1 MTAFP
6 GSAFLRFFLMPS
18 LNTDVIPKCLNLE
31 RAGVKSFIFTIHN
44 VFLRKGFLCGARANQ
59 KSRIKI

>member
-31 RAGVKSFIFTIHN
+31 RAGVRAGVKSFIFTIHN
-44 VFLRKGFLCGARANQ
+44 VSF
-59 KSRIKI
+59 